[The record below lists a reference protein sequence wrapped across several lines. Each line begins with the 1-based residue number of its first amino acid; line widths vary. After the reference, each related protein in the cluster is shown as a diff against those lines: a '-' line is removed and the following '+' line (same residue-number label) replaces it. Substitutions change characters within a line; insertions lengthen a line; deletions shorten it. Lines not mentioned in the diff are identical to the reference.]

1 MDLIIDFS
9 NGKIVCYSFDEDE
22 KYLSI
27 CQTYI
32 ALRMWRIR

>member
-1 MDLIIDFS
+1 MESMIDFS
-9 NGKIVCYSFDEDE
+9 NRKMVVITFDEDE